1 MTAPTHGRAGA
12 CGIIAGVAA
21 DRIIGDPQRG
31 HPVALFGRY
40 ALWLERHLYADSVA
54 RGALYWGAALA
65 PVVLATHAAAKRA
78 PELTMAAVLW
88 ASLGGTTLE
97 RVGSSLADALDAGE
111 SETARAWIPWLCS
124 RDPALLDLPAMAR
137 AGTESLAEN
146 TSDAAVVPLV
156 LAATGRPELVA
167 AHRAINTL
175 DAMVGYRSERYLRFG
190 RVAAVIDDVVAYIPA
205 RINGALHVALAAT
218 RGRGRATL
226 RFWREQAPQHPSPNA
241 GVVESTAAG
250 YLGVRLGGPT
260 VYAHGTENRPHL
272 GAGVPP
278 QAEDLRAAV
287 QLARRTQALAALG
300 AVLLAQKRS
309 SSCSARRWKALWRFS
324 P

>member
-1 MTAPTHGRAGA
+1 MTPPRHGRAGA

-97 RVGSSLADALDAGE
+97 RVGSSLAAALDAGD

-167 AHRAINTL
+167 AR
-175 DAMVGYRSERYLRFG
+175 RS
-190 RVAAVIDDVVAYIPA
+190 VVAP
-205 RINGALHVALAAT
+205 R
-218 RGRGRATL
+218 
-226 RFWREQAPQHPSPNA
+226 
-241 GVVESTAAG
+241 
-250 YLGVRLGGPT
+250 RLGHGGDALRLRCNRARP
-260 VYAHGTENRPHL
+260 AHL
-272 GAGVPP
+272 FLPP
-278 QAEDLRAAV
+278 FSRFPV
-287 QLARRTQALAALG
+287 
-300 AVLLAQKRS
+300 
-309 SSCSARRWKALWRFS
+309 CSV
-324 P
+324 

>member
-1 MTAPTHGRAGA
+1 MRGSSRGRAGA
-12 CGIIAGVAA
+12 RGIIAGVVA
-21 DRIIGDPQRG
+21 DRVIGDPQRA

-40 ALWLERHLYADSVA
+40 ALWLERHLYGDSIA
-54 RGALYWGAALA
+54 RGAVFWAAA
-65 PVVLATHAAAKRA
+65 VTPVVGLTRLAARRA
-78 PELTMAAVLW
+78 PEVTMAVVLW

-97 RVGSSLADALDAGE
+97 RVGLSLAEALEKDD
-111 SETARAWIPWLCS
+111 SEAARSWIPWLCS
-124 RDPALLDLPAMAR
+124 RDPQLLDAPDMAR

-190 RVAAVIDDVVAYIPA
+190 RVAAVVDDIVAYVPA
-205 RINGALHVALAAT
+205 RINGALHVGLAAT
-218 RGRGRATL
+218 RGCARATL
-226 RFWREQAPQHPSPNA
+226 RMWREQAPQHPSPNA

-272 GAGVPP
+272 GAGAPP
-278 QAEDLRAAV
+278 TVSDLRAGV
-287 QLARRTQALAALG
+287 QLARRTQVLAAVG
-300 AVLLAQKRS
+300 SVLVAQKRS
-309 SSCSARRWKALWRFS
+309 SSRSARRWKALLRFS